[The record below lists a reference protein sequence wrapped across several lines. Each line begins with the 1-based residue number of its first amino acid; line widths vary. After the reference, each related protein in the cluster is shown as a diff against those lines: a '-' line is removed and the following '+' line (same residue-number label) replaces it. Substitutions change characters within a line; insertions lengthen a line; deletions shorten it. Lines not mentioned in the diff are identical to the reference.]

1 MSVPPAPGDDSDDDD
16 SDWSDDGD
24 SDRSDDGRGD
34 DPDGGD
40 GSNGGD
46 SSNGGDRT
54 AGDRADDDG
63 EPVNDPRGD
72 GDDREW
78 EISLEDLEDDGRPE
92 RPAIDPGS
100 PSLENAAFVA
110 VGVLLTLYVLFGGL

>member
-1 MSVPPAPGDDSDDDD
+1 MSVPPAAGDDPDDDD
-16 SDWSDDGD
+16 SDWSDDGRGD
-24 SDRSDDGRGD
+24 EPDDGT
-34 DPDGGD
+34 

-46 SSNGGDRT
+46 RVD
-54 AGDRADDDG
+54 GDRADDGG
-63 EPVNDPRGD
+63 EPVSDRHGDGD

-78 EISLEDLEDDGRPE
+78 EVSLEDLEDDGRPA